1 MVQFKYILI
10 NVHQVLESLELPD
23 ELSSLVV
30 IRDSNRA
37 KNVIFKFSIGI
48 GFELILPKFYD
59 DDWVLGKVNNRKLNI
74 LTNLREIDSAR
85 GDLRPISINISSLKE
100 DWKLIYR
107 ECDGNISEVREVAGR
122 KLEIIGNGGSLSTA
136 VALQKWLHDKAF
148 KFLPHRLDEISEE
161 LGLPFRN
168 IRIKR
173 QKTLWGSC
181 SAIGNINLNQNLMLM
196 PIDAVDYVIHHELTH
211 LKVLDHSEDFWREL
225 RKVFPNIEDC
235 KSILKNKAIPFWA
248 IADCPKA

>member
-1 MVQFKYILI
+1 MI
-10 NVHQVLESLELPD
+10 NVHQILALLELPD

-30 IRDSNRA
+30 IRHSNKA
-37 KNVIFKFSIGI
+37 KNVIFKFSIGM
-48 GFELILPKFYD
+48 GFELVLPRFYD
-59 DDWVLGKVNNRKLNI
+59 DDWVLEKVNNRKLNI
-74 LTNLREIDSAR
+74 LTNLRDIDSAR
-85 GDLRPISINISSLKE
+85 GDLRPSSITISSVEE
-100 DWKLIYR
+100 DWKLIYK

-122 KLEIIGNGGSLSTA
+122 RLEIIGNGGSLSNA
-136 VALQKWLHDKAF
+136 SLLQEWLHDKAV
-148 KFLPHRLDEISEE
+148 KFLPPRLHEISEE

-196 PIDAVDYVIHHELTH
+196 PIAAVDYVIHHELTH

-235 KSILKNKAIPFWA
+235 KSMLKNKAIPLWA

>member
-1 MVQFKYILI
+1 M
-10 NVHQVLESLELPD
+10 LELPD

-30 IRDSNRA
+30 IRHSNKA

-48 GFELILPKFYD
+48 GFELVLPRFYD
-59 DDWVLGKVNNRKLNI
+59 DDWILEKVNNRKLNI
-74 LTNLREIDSAR
+74 LSNLRDIDSAR
-85 GDLRPISINISSLKE
+85 GDLRPSSITISSVEE
-100 DWKLIYR
+100 DWKLIYK

-122 KLEIIGNGGSLSTA
+122 RLEIIGNGGSLSNA
-136 VALQKWLHDKAF
+136 SLLQEWLHDKAV
-148 KFLPHRLDEISEE
+148 KFLPPRLHEISEE

-196 PIDAVDYVIHHELTH
+196 PIAAVDYVMHHELTH

-235 KSILKNKAIPFWA
+235 KSMLKNKAIPLWA

>member
-1 MVQFKYILI
+1 MI
-10 NVHQVLESLELPD
+10 NVHQILALLELPD

-30 IRDSNRA
+30 IRHSNKA

-48 GFELILPKFYD
+48 GFELVLPRFYD
-59 DDWVLGKVNNRKLNI
+59 DDWILEKVNNRKLNI
-74 LTNLREIDSAR
+74 LTNLRDIDSAR
-85 GDLRPISINISSLKE
+85 GNLRPSSITISSVEE
-100 DWKLIYR
+100 DWKLIYK

-122 KLEIIGNGGSLSTA
+122 RLEIIGNGGSLSNA
-136 VALQKWLHDKAF
+136 SLLQEWLHDKAV
-148 KFLPHRLDEISEE
+148 KFLPPRLHEISEE

-196 PIDAVDYVIHHELTH
+196 PIAAVDYVMHHELTH

-235 KSILKNKAIPFWA
+235 KSMLKNKAIPLWA

>member
-1 MVQFKYILI
+1 MI
-10 NVHQVLESLELPD
+10 NVHQILALLELPD

-30 IRDSNRA
+30 IRHSNKA

-48 GFELILPKFYD
+48 GFELVLPRFYD
-59 DDWVLGKVNNRKLNI
+59 DDWILEKVNNRKLNI
-74 LTNLREIDSAR
+74 LSNLRDIDSAR
-85 GDLRPISINISSLKE
+85 GDLRPSSITISSVEE
-100 DWKLIYR
+100 DWKLIYK
-107 ECDGNISEVREVAGR
+107 ECDGNIPEVREVAGR
-122 KLEIIGNGGSLSTA
+122 RLEIIGNGGSLSNA
-136 VALQKWLHDKAF
+136 SLLQEWLHDKAV
-148 KFLPHRLDEISEE
+148 KFLPPRLHEISEE

-196 PIDAVDYVIHHELTH
+196 PIAAVDYVMHHELTH

-235 KSILKNKAIPFWA
+235 KSMLKNKAIPLWA

>member
-1 MVQFKYILI
+1 LI
-10 NVHQVLESLELPD
+10 NVHQILALLELPD

-30 IRDSNRA
+30 IRHSNKA

-48 GFELILPKFYD
+48 GFELVLPRFYD
-59 DDWVLGKVNNRKLNI
+59 DDWILEKVNNRKLNI
-74 LTNLREIDSAR
+74 LSNLRDIDSAR
-85 GDLRPISINISSLKE
+85 GDLRPSSITISSVEE
-100 DWKLIYR
+100 DWKLIYK

-122 KLEIIGNGGSLSTA
+122 RLEIIGNGGSLSNA
-136 VALQKWLHDKAF
+136 SLLQEWLHDKAV
-148 KFLPHRLDEISEE
+148 KFLPPRLHEISEE

-196 PIDAVDYVIHHELTH
+196 PIAAVDYVMHHELTH

-235 KSILKNKAIPFWA
+235 KSMLKNKAIPLWA

>member
-1 MVQFKYILI
+1 MI
-10 NVHQVLESLELPD
+10 NVHQILALLELPD

-30 IRDSNRA
+30 IRHSNKA

-48 GFELILPKFYD
+48 GFELVLPRFYD
-59 DDWVLGKVNNRKLNI
+59 DDWILEKVNNRKLNI
-74 LTNLREIDSAR
+74 LSNLRDIDSAR
-85 GDLRPISINISSLKE
+85 GDLRPSSITISSVEE
-100 DWKLIYR
+100 DWKLIYK

-122 KLEIIGNGGSLSTA
+122 RLEIIGNGGSLSNA
-136 VALQKWLHDKAF
+136 SLLQEWLHDKAV
-148 KFLPHRLDEISEE
+148 KFLPPRLHEISEE

-196 PIDAVDYVIHHELTH
+196 PIAAVDYVMHHELTH

-235 KSILKNKAIPFWA
+235 KSMLKNKAIPLWA

>member
-1 MVQFKYILI
+1 MI
-10 NVHQVLESLELPD
+10 NVHQILALLELPD

-30 IRDSNRA
+30 IRHSNKA

-48 GFELILPKFYD
+48 GFELVLPRFYD
-59 DDWVLGKVNNRKLNI
+59 DDWILEKVNNRKLNI
-74 LTNLREIDSAR
+74 LSNLRDIDSAR
-85 GDLRPISINISSLKE
+85 GDLRPSSITISSVEE
-100 DWKLIYR
+100 DWKLIYK

-122 KLEIIGNGGSLSTA
+122 RLEIIGNGGSLSNA
-136 VALQKWLHDKAF
+136 SLLQEWLHEKAV
-148 KFLPHRLDEISEE
+148 KFLPPRLHEISEE

-196 PIDAVDYVIHHELTH
+196 PIAAVDYVMHHELTH

-235 KSILKNKAIPFWA
+235 KSMLKNKAIPLWA

>member
-1 MVQFKYILI
+1 MI
-10 NVHQVLESLELPD
+10 NVHQILALLELPD
-23 ELSSLVV
+23 ELSGLVV
-30 IRDSNRA
+30 IRHSNKA

-48 GFELILPKFYD
+48 GVELVLPRFYD
-59 DDWVLGKVNNRKLNI
+59 DDWVLEKVNNRKLNI
-74 LTNLREIDSAR
+74 LTNLRDIDSAR
-85 GDLRPISINISSLKE
+85 GDLRPSSITISSVEE
-100 DWKLIYR
+100 DWKLIYK

-122 KLEIIGNGGSLSTA
+122 RLEIIGNGGSLSNA
-136 VALQKWLHDKAF
+136 SLLQEWLHDKAV
-148 KFLPHRLDEISEE
+148 KFLPPRLHEISEE

-168 IRIKR
+168 VRIKR

-181 SAIGNINLNQNLMLM
+181 SAVGNINLNQNLMLM
-196 PIDAVDYVIHHELTH
+196 PIAAVDYVIHHELTH

-235 KSILKNKAIPFWA
+235 KSMLKNKAIPLWA

>member
-1 MVQFKYILI
+1 MI
-10 NVHQVLESLELPD
+10 NVHQILALLELPD

-30 IRDSNRA
+30 IRHSNKA

-48 GFELILPKFYD
+48 GFELVLPRFYD
-59 DDWVLGKVNNRKLNI
+59 DDWVLEKVNNRKLNI
-74 LTNLREIDSAR
+74 LTNLRDIDSAR
-85 GDLRPISINISSLKE
+85 GDLRPSSITISSVEE
-100 DWKLIYR
+100 DWKLIYK

-122 KLEIIGNGGSLSTA
+122 RLEIIGNGGSLSNA
-136 VALQKWLHDKAF
+136 SLLQEWLHDKAV
-148 KFLPHRLDEISEE
+148 KFLPPRLHEISEE

-196 PIDAVDYVIHHELTH
+196 PIAAVDYVIHHELTH

-235 KSILKNKAIPFWA
+235 KSMLKNKAIPLWA

>member
-1 MVQFKYILI
+1 MI
-10 NVHQVLESLELPD
+10 NVHQILALLELSD

-30 IRDSNRA
+30 IRHSNKA
-37 KNVIFKFSIGI
+37 KKVIFKFSIGI
-48 GFELILPKFYD
+48 GFELVLPRFYD
-59 DDWVLGKVNNRKLNI
+59 DDWVLEKVNNRKLNI
-74 LTNLREIDSAR
+74 LTNLRDIDSAR
-85 GDLRPISINISSLKE
+85 GNLRPSSITISSVEE
-100 DWKLIYR
+100 DWKLIYK

-122 KLEIIGNGGSLSTA
+122 KLEITGNGGSLSTA
-136 VALQKWLHDKAF
+136 VALQKWLHDKAV
-148 KFLPHRLDEISEE
+148 KFLPPRLHEISEE

-168 IRIKR
+168 VRIKR

-196 PIDAVDYVIHHELTH
+196 PIAAVDYVIHHELTH

-225 RKVFPNIEDC
+225 RKVFPKIEDC
-235 KSILKNKAIPFWA
+235 KSMLKNKAIPLWA

>member
-1 MVQFKYILI
+1 MI
-10 NVHQVLESLELPD
+10 NVHQILALLELPD

-30 IRDSNRA
+30 IRHSNKA

-48 GFELILPKFYD
+48 GFELVLPRFYD
-59 DDWVLGKVNNRKLNI
+59 DDWVLEKVNNRKLNI
-74 LTNLREIDSAR
+74 LTNLRDIDSAR
-85 GDLRPISINISSLKE
+85 GNLRPSSITISSVEE
-100 DWKLIYR
+100 DWKLIYKK
-107 ECDGNISEVREVAGR
+107 CDGNISEVREVAGR
-122 KLEIIGNGGSLSTA
+122 RLEIIGNGGSLSNA
-136 VALQKWLHDKAF
+136 SLLQEWLHDKAV
-148 KFLPHRLDEISEE
+148 KFLPPRLHEISEE

-168 IRIKR
+168 VRIKR

-181 SAIGNINLNQNLMLM
+181 SAVGNINLNQNLMLM
-196 PIDAVDYVIHHELTH
+196 PIAAVDYVIHHELTH

-235 KSILKNKAIPFWA
+235 KSMLKNKAIPLWA

>member
-1 MVQFKYILI
+1 MI
-10 NVHQVLESLELPD
+10 NVHQILALLELPD

-30 IRDSNRA
+30 IRHSNKA

-48 GFELILPKFYD
+48 GFELVLPRFYD
-59 DDWVLGKVNNRKLNI
+59 DDWVLEKVNNRKLNI
-74 LTNLREIDSAR
+74 LTNLRDIDSAR
-85 GDLRPISINISSLKE
+85 GNLRPSSITISSVEE
-100 DWKLIYR
+100 DWKLIYK

-122 KLEIIGNGGSLSTA
+122 RLEIIGNGGSLSNA
-136 VALQKWLHDKAF
+136 SLLQEWLHDKAV
-148 KFLPHRLDEISEE
+148 KFLPPRLHEISEE

-196 PIDAVDYVIHHELTH
+196 PIAAVDYVIHHELTH

-235 KSILKNKAIPFWA
+235 KSILENKAIPFWA

>member
-1 MVQFKYILI
+1 MI
-10 NVHQVLESLELPD
+10 NVHQILALLELPD
-23 ELSSLVV
+23 ELSGLVV
-30 IRDSNRA
+30 IRHSNKA

-48 GFELILPKFYD
+48 GFELVLPRFYD
-59 DDWVLGKVNNRKLNI
+59 DDWVLEKVNNRKLNI
-74 LTNLREIDSAR
+74 LTNLRDIDSAR
-85 GDLRPISINISSLKE
+85 GDLRPISITISSVEE
-100 DWKLIYR
+100 DWKLIYK

-122 KLEIIGNGGSLSTA
+122 RLEIIGNGGSLSNA
-136 VALQKWLHDKAF
+136 SLLQEWLHDKAV
-148 KFLPHRLDEISEE
+148 KFLPPRLHEISEE

-168 IRIKR
+168 VRIKR

-181 SAIGNINLNQNLMLM
+181 SAVGNRNLNQNLMLM
-196 PIDAVDYVIHHELTH
+196 PIAAVDYVIHHELTH

-235 KSILKNKAIPFWA
+235 KSMLKNKAIPLWA

>member
-1 MVQFKYILI
+1 MI
-10 NVHQVLESLELPD
+10 NVHQILALLELPD

-30 IRDSNRA
+30 IRHSNKA

-48 GFELILPKFYD
+48 GFELVLPRFYD
-59 DDWVLGKVNNRKLNI
+59 DDWILEKVNNRKLNI
-74 LTNLREIDSAR
+74 LSNLRDIDSAR
-85 GDLRPISINISSLKE
+85 GDLRPSSITISSVEE
-100 DWKLIYR
+100 DWKLIYK

-122 KLEIIGNGGSLSTA
+122 RLEIIGNGGSLSNA
-136 VALQKWLHDKAF
+136 SLLQEWLHDKAV
-148 KFLPHRLDEISEE
+148 KFLPPRLHEISEE

-196 PIDAVDYVIHHELTH
+196 PIAAVDYVMHHELTH